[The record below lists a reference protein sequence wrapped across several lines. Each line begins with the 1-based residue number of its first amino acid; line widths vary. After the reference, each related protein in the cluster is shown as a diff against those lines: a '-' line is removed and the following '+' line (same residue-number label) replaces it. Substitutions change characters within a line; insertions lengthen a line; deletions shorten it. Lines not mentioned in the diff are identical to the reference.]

1 MAGTRTRLCWVCL
14 AALYALCHARARPGG
29 GVCGDGVLDEGEQCE
44 LCPFARGSWPPGC
57 SPNCT
62 CAQGYIVHDAQCLLQ
77 ASCHMY
83 VYSDASCSST
93 SVRAV
98 VGDVVD
104 SGGCSEVVCSR
115 DASPGVPHWSTVL
128 CGQSAVFPEPSSLP
142 RGFHVAVALAPSSAS
157 AGDVLETWV
166 ASGLCP
172 LALPKAV
179 TCLGQN
185 EVVEQYLSGC
195 APAGPPLRRLLS
207 GPPTAAGSAS
217 RVLEECVSPGALC
230 GNAYVE
236 GDEECDG
243 GRGCDSATCTC
254 MPFWVPAMPRLAGC
268 VLLES
273 APAMEAVYAGTQCSG
288 APIRV
293 LVSDSPP
300 GGSAGEGSNS
310 NCLYRPEANETVM
323 ASYGRM
329 PKLYG
334 PGVLCEH
341 FAGQDRASALRVSW
355 STSLPSAADST
366 PGMQSECASVAER
379 ADVTLCGNNVSD
391 PGEECDGGAACDPL
405 CRCPRRSLSSSGG
418 RHYSPKRP
426 RAVAC
431 GYCGD
436 GVVDLAEQC
445 DGGDGCSERCLC
457 NERTHVPSRAGGL
470 PHCERAVAAAL
481 QYYDNS
487 ECHGVPV
494 AARWHTSFPA
504 NECDLLCSPYGP
516 YWQKT
521 ACSTSE
527 EEKGTLGELP
537 EHGLVAV
544 EVGGGCEHG
553 TRSRYTVRLQGVCF
567 DGTIVSCN
575 ASHVSEYSYKEP
587 LRQRR
592 CRGGRGV

>member
-1 MAGTRTRLCWVCL
+1 
-14 AALYALCHARARPGG
+14 
-29 GVCGDGVLDEGEQCE
+29 
-44 LCPFARGSWPPGC
+44 
-57 SPNCT
+57 
-62 CAQGYIVHDAQCLLQ
+62 
-77 ASCHMY
+77 MY
-83 VYSDASCSST
+83 VYSDASCSSA

-104 SGGCSEVVCSR
+104 SGSCSEVVCSR

-329 PKLYG
+329 PKLYA

-341 FAGQDRASALRVSW
+341 FAGQDRA
-355 STSLPSAADST
+355 TDST

-391 PGEECDGGAACDPL
+391 PGED
-405 CRCPRRSLSSSGG
+405 
-418 RHYSPKRP
+418 PKRP

-470 PHCERAVAAAL
+470 PHCERAVAAVL

-487 ECHGVPV
+487 ECHGVAV
-494 AARWHTSFPA
+494 HCAAA
-504 NECDLLCSPYGP
+504 
-516 YWQKT
+516 
-521 ACSTSE
+521 
-527 EEKGTLGELP
+527 
-537 EHGLVAV
+537 
-544 EVGGGCEHG
+544 
-553 TRSRYTVRLQGVCF
+553 
-567 DGTIVSCN
+567 
-575 ASHVSEYSYKEP
+575 
-587 LRQRR
+587 
-592 CRGGRGV
+592 GRVL